1 VVAGRL
7 VKQLTCPRC
16 GDIVAQAAYRRFP
29 PSLRIETPD
38 GALLQPSSGAVL
50 LRTAER
56 RMAEAAPADRAEA
69 ENARDFVRRHLGEL
83 MYDLRCRRGHG
94 TVQTMPA
101 IVRAMHRTP
110 GSWVPIR

>member
-1 VVAGRL
+1 VVARHL

-16 GDIVAQAAYRRFP
+16 GDIMAQAVYRRFP

-38 GALLQPSSGAVL
+38 GVLLQPGSGAVL
-50 LRTAER
+50 LRMAER
-56 RMAEAAPADRAEA
+56 RIAEAAPADRAEA

-83 MYDLRCRRGHG
+83 MYDLRCRRGHS

-110 GSWVPIR
+110 GSWIPLR